1 MAFAM
6 LPGTVIA
13 GAAMLPAMGLPMD
26 APGREP
32 ADNAKPIIHFNGDG
46 LILSPED
53 YAQLLGRLTSRD
65 GLVADSYSVVILSN
79 KPAWRFRVLSELS
92 EQARAELVEVRK
104 YAEQALQPLPSSLRR
119 QIDNDSQWR
128 RVEGPDGPRDYLWQR
143 LALEGEGW
151 TLHLL
156 LEPQTLVDSV
166 RSYRLAAAGVW
177 MTLAFL
183 LLFLAQRRKNQRLQA
198 GIRERLEREVALR
211 TAELREA
218 QDGLVHAAKMAALG
232 QMSAALAH
240 EINQPLTALQM
251 QLGSLRLLAGSGR
264 PEAVRDGLQRIDGLL
279 QRMAALTGHLK
290 TFARK
295 TPAGLSERLCLGDVL
310 EQALQLL
317 APRMRSEQVEL
328 RTQIDDEAEVLGDA
342 IRIEQVILNL
352 LHNALDA
359 MADSEPRILLVRIA
373 REDDGCL
380 LSVEDSGGGIA
391 EETLGR
397 VFEPFFTTKPVGQG
411 TGLGMPVVHGILRDH
426 QGAIQVR
433 SILGTGSLFRVYLR
447 GVEGAERQT
456 EVDSSLMGLHAP
468 GDPADGTRILYVDD
482 DELIARM
489 VGRMLDRDG
498 LVAHIYSSP
507 QVALDAVQRGA
518 VSYDLAVLDFAMPG
532 MNGLELARALRR
544 LHPDRPVAITSG
556 FITTELSQKG
566 PEAGVAELIPKPNTG
581 TELIKA
587 IRRLAG
593 RTRQP

>member
-1 MAFAM
+1 M
-6 LPGTVIA
+6 L
-13 GAAMLPAMGLPMD
+13 
-26 APGREP
+26 
-32 ADNAKPIIHFNGDG
+32 
-46 LILSPED
+46 
-53 YAQLLGRLTSRD
+53 
-65 GLVADSYSVVILSN
+65 LVADSHQVAILSN
-79 KPAWRFRVLSELS
+79 RPAWRFRTLQALDD
-92 EQARAELVEVRK
+92 QARAELIDVRK
-104 YAEQALQPLPSSLRR
+104 YAEQALKPLPSRVHR
-119 QIDNDSQWR
+119 YIDDETAWTR
-128 RVEGPDGPRDYLWQR
+128 MDGPDGARDYLWQR
-143 LALEGEGW
+143 MTLPDEGW

-156 LEPQTLVDSV
+156 SDPGNLADARL
-166 RSYRLAAAGVW
+166 SYRLAAAGVW
-177 MTLAFL
+177 MTFAFL
-183 LLFLAQRRKNQRLQA
+183 LLFLFQRRKNQRLQA

-211 TAELREA
+211 TAELRQA

-251 QLGSLRLLAGSGR
+251 QLGSLRLLLDSGR

-359 MADSEPRILLVRIA
+359 MAESETRILLVRIV

-411 TGLGMPVVHGILRDH
+411 LGLGL
-426 QGAIQVR
+426 
-433 SILGTGSLFRVYLR
+433 
-447 GVEGAERQT
+447 
-456 EVDSSLMGLHAP
+456 
-468 GDPADGTRILYVDD
+468 
-482 DELIARM
+482 
-489 VGRMLDRDG
+489 
-498 LVAHIYSSP
+498 
-507 QVALDAVQRGA
+507 A
-518 VSYDLAVLDFAMPG
+518 VSYGIVRDLGGTLEAHNGELGAVFT
-532 MNGLELARALRR
+532 LR
-544 LHPDRPVAITSG
+544 LPAAP
-556 FITTELSQKG
+556 
-566 PEAGVAELIPKPNTG
+566 
-581 TELIKA
+581 
-587 IRRLAG
+587 
-593 RTRQP
+593 